1 MANSFEE
8 LPIVQ
13 RVGDLIRVH
22 RATVADYLGAKQ
34 LTARVYFNSSWT
46 LFGLEGA
53 PRHEFVPF
61 RYLGKSYSEV
71 TKAEQ
76 RALRELRR
84 WAAKHLKETYQGGK
98 KVITLKELGLY
109 HEQGRAKYEVDLVVR
124 VEKMLREGEKT
135 SEISVKDLSGEQV
148 WTAKVS
154 TYKYRWLREKQI
166 VIIKH
171 ASLYDTEKDSHQFI
185 VKSASNILAYP
196 DYSRLAKL
204 YNI

>member
-1 MANSFEE
+1 MLEASFPHKSPTSGRFFCTLKVADFSSAVPCTLVLMANSFEE

-98 KVITLKELGLY
+98 KVVTLKELGTY
-109 HEQGRAKYEVDLVVR
+109 HE
-124 VEKMLREGEKT
+124 
-135 SEISVKDLSGEQV
+135 
-148 WTAKVS
+148 
-154 TYKYRWLREKQI
+154 
-166 VIIKH
+166 
-171 ASLYDTEKDSHQFI
+171 
-185 VKSASNILAYP
+185 
-196 DYSRLAKL
+196 
-204 YNI
+204 